1 MLNHFLSLS
10 NDFCSSSRVI
20 ATSFADLQRNIQ
32 PAKLFLSD
40 PSGSTIVM
48 ATTSTAPLLPWNWP
62 MWWRVLILLNISF
75 YNMMGNIFAAGISP
89 LFGLLIAEFHC
100 SVEEASRLATY
111 ALLMLGLSNLI
122 ALPAAEYLGKRYT
135 ILISMLI
142 FLGSNIWAA
151 KAQSYNSLLGSRFV
165 GGISGG
171 VIEALGPFIVSEC
184 FHEHQ
189 LARAMVVYV
198 GFLAAGSAVGP
209 IVAGGIASG
218 LNNWR
223 WFFSLASIGTG
234 INLLTCILM
243 LPETTH
249 ITDDYASDVSGSM
262 PEEEKG
268 GAAYIETATERRN
281 IDAALLRQ
289 NQSLKSLWIE
299 RSFYTTVFYV
309 KKRENPLKLFLQP
322 FLLLLAPPVLSTTLV
337 FGLTIGW
344 TVLMSIIVSNVYS
357 APPHLWQAWQIGLI
371 NFGPLVGLLI
381 GLPLG
386 GMIADILSKT
396 ALRRSCGEHDPRSRL
411 PAVII
416 GGLISPAGCLVIGFT
431 FQRNL
436 HWIGIAVGWGMLAFG
451 LTASANVLLTY
462 SVDCF
467 RMRAG
472 HVGVLVNVVKNSLA
486 FGVSF
491 ASMEWYNEVGPA
503 EQFGTM
509 AGLLWA
515 AYLCIIPIYL
525 YSHSLVR
532 FSESKILL

>member
-1 MLNHFLSLS
+1 MLT
-10 NDFCSSSRVI
+10 R
-20 ATSFADLQRNIQ
+20 LQ
-32 PAKLFLSD
+32 
-40 PSGSTIVM
+40 
-48 ATTSTAPLLPWNWP
+48 
-62 MWWRVLILLNISF
+62 
-75 YNMMGNIFAAGISP
+75 
-89 LFGLLIAEFHC
+89 
-100 SVEEASRLATY
+100 
-111 ALLMLGLSNLI
+111 NLI

-151 KAQSYNSLLGSRFV
+151 KAQSYNSLVGSRFV
-165 GGISGG
+165 GGFSGG

-184 FHEHQ
+184 FHERQ

-209 IVAGGIASG
+209 IFAGGIASG

-223 WFFSLASIGTG
+223 WFFGVSSIGIG

-249 ITDDYASDVSGSM
+249 VTNDYEFDGSRST
-262 PEEEKG
+262 PEEEKDDG
-268 GAAYIETATERRN
+268 AYIETERMEVDATS
-281 IDAALLRQ
+281 AQQ
-289 NQSLKSLWIE
+289 NQSLKRLWIE
-299 RSFYTTVFYV
+299 RSFYTGLFYV
-309 KKRENPLKLFLQP
+309 KKRENLLKLFLQP
-322 FLLLLAPPVLSTTLV
+322 FPLLLAPPVLVTTLV

-344 TVLMSIIVSNVYS
+344 TALMSIVVSNFYS

-371 NFGPLVGLLI
+371 NFGPLIGLLV

-386 GMIADILSKT
+386 GMIADMLSKV
-396 ALRRSCGEHDPRSRL
+396 AARRSDGEHDPRSRL
-411 PAVII
+411 PAVIF
-416 GGLISPAGCLVIGFT
+416 GGIISPAGCLVMGFT
-431 FQRNL
+431 FQKDL

-467 RMRAG
+467 RMHAG

-491 ASMEWYNEVGPA
+491 ASMNWYYEVGPA
-503 EQFGTM
+503 KQFGTM

-515 AYLCIIPIYL
+515 AYLCIIPVYL
-525 YSHSLVR
+525 YSRSLVR
-532 FSESKILL
+532 FSERKILL

>member
-1 MLNHFLSLS
+1 ML
-10 NDFCSSSRVI
+10 V
-20 ATSFADLQRNIQ
+20 
-32 PAKLFLSD
+32 
-40 PSGSTIVM
+40 
-48 ATTSTAPLLPWNWP
+48 
-62 MWWRVLILLNISF
+62 
-75 YNMMGNIFAAGISP
+75 
-89 LFGLLIAEFHC
+89 
-100 SVEEASRLATY
+100 
-111 ALLMLGLSNLI
+111 
-122 ALPAAEYLGKRYT
+122 
-135 ILISMLI
+135 

-151 KAQSYNSLLGSRFV
+151 KAQSYNSLVGSRFV
-165 GGISGG
+165 GGFSGG

-209 IVAGGIASG
+209 ILAGGIASG

-223 WFFSLASIGTG
+223 WFFGVSSIAVG

-249 ITDDYASDVSGSM
+249 VANDYASDGSGST
-262 PEEEKG
+262 PEEEKDD
-268 GAAYIETATERRN
+268 AAYIETERREV
-281 IDAALLRQ
+281 DAASAQQ

-299 RSFYTTVFYV
+299 RSFYSGLFYV

-322 FLLLLAPPVLSTTLV
+322 FPLLLAPPVLCATLV

-344 TVLMSIIVSNVYS
+344 TALISIVVSNVYS
-357 APPHLWQAWQIGLI
+357 APPHMWQAWQIGLL
-371 NFGPLVGLLI
+371 NFGPFVGLLV

-386 GMIADILSKT
+386 GMIADMLSKV
-396 ALRRSCGEHDPRSRL
+396 ALRRSGGEHDPRSRL

-416 GGLISPAGCLVIGFT
+416 GGLISPAGLLVIGYT
-431 FQRNL
+431 LQKDL
-436 HWIGIAVGWGMLAFG
+436 HWIGVAVGWAMLAFG

-467 RMRAG
+467 RTRAG

-486 FGVSF
+486 FGVSY
-491 ASMEWYNEVGPA
+491 ASMNWFYEAGPA
-503 EQFGTM
+503 KQFGTM
-509 AGLLWA
+509 AALLWA
-515 AYLCIIPIYL
+515 AYLCVIPVYL

-532 FSESKILL
+532 ISERKLLL

>member
-1 MLNHFLSLS
+1 
-10 NDFCSSSRVI
+10 
-20 ATSFADLQRNIQ
+20 
-32 PAKLFLSD
+32 
-40 PSGSTIVM
+40 
-48 ATTSTAPLLPWNWP
+48 

-75 YNMMGNIFAAGISP
+75 YNMMGNVFAAGISP
-89 LFGLLIAEFHC
+89 LFGLLIQEFHC
-100 SVEEASRLATY
+100 SINEASRLATY

-135 ILISMLI
+135 ILVSMLV

-151 KAQSYNSLLGSRFV
+151 KAQSYNSLLGSRFL
-165 GGISGG
+165 GGFSGG

-223 WFFSLASIGTG
+223 WFFGISSIAIG
-234 INLLTCILM
+234 INLLTCIFM

-249 ITDDYASDVSGSM
+249 ITDDYASEISG
-262 PEEEKG
+262 PTQEEEKG
-268 GAAYIETATERRN
+268 SVAYVESTTERSDT
-281 IDAALLRQ
+281 DAALVQ
-289 NQSLKSLWIE
+289 PSQSLKSLWFE
-299 RSFYTTVFYV
+299 RSFYTSLSYIK
-309 KKRENPLKLFLQP
+309 KKRENPLKLFLEP
-322 FLLLLAPPVLSTTLV
+322 FPLLLAPAVFVTTLV

-344 TVLMSIIVSNVYS
+344 TALMSIVVSNVYS

-386 GMIADILSKT
+386 GMIADMLSKL
-396 ALRRSCGEHDPRSRL
+396 ALKRSGGEHDPRSRL

-416 GGLISPAGCLVIGFT
+416 GGIISPAGCLVIGFS
-431 FQRNL
+431 FEKNL
-436 HWIGIAVGWGMLAFG
+436 HWSGIAVGWGMLAFG

-462 SVDCF
+462 CVDCF
-467 RMRAG
+467 RTRAG

-491 ASMEWYNEVGPA
+491 ASMTWYYKVGPA

-509 AGLLWA
+509 AALLWA
-515 AYLCIIPIYL
+515 AYLCVIPIYL
-525 YSHSLVR
+525 YSHSLAK
-532 FSESKILL
+532 FSERKFLL